1 MDLWYVYISCIFSIK
16 YFFILI
22 SVFVIFIFLVEFLF
36 FFLGDAW
43 VRSFYTV
50 FERVP
55 LKRIGFSKADHRY
68 YEKNGCVCGAGE
80 GPIDSVK
87 PMEQNEREMK
97 EEEGRI
103 GMQREMKDK
112 AMTVSKYKSEGA
124 SIANGA
130 L

>member
-1 MDLWYVYISCIFSIK
+1 MVRLYLLHFLNKIFFYINICFC
-16 YFFILI
+16 Y
-22 SVFVIFIFLVEFLF
+22 FIFFVVEFLF

-112 AMTVSKYKSEGA
+112 AMTVSKY
-124 SIANGA
+124 
-130 L
+130 